1 MPRMLWVTQASTSIL
16 LAEIIQQIELTVV
29 RIFKTHVNLK
39 SQKQNTQVASIVNV
53 LFALMAFYLYK
64 RTPNDTLRI
73 SRIKTNLTN

>member
-16 LAEIIQQIELTVV
+16 LAEIIQQIELTAV
-29 RIFKTHVNLK
+29 RIFKMHVNLK
-39 SQKQNTQVASIVNV
+39 SQKQSTQVRIIVNV
-53 LFALMAFYLYK
+53 VFALMALYLYK